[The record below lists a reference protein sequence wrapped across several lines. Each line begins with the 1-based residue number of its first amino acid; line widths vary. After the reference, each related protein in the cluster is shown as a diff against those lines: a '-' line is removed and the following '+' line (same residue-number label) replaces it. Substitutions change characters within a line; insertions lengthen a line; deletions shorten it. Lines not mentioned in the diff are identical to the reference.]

1 MKKTVVSVL
10 ALVLVVS
17 LSLVAFVACN
27 DKDQPQKASNSEV
40 LGTTV
45 AVLASNAIGASS
57 AAEDNADVNFNAG
70 VNLEVGDNN
79 ELTVGSQL
87 IAKGVGAAIKPV
99 LQEMVDRVDN
109 VLGENGIKVEK
120 VESTLSDYTEK
131 YAITITY
138 TDEETG
144 ETKSGELAL
153 YVKLSEGAELE
164 GKKDY
169 TFDAK
174 VTLVK
179 KATEE
184 GEKDDEIAVTSFSG
198 KATFD
203 TAKDAMV
210 FALGASAGD
219 KDTANAFANV
229 KAYATAQGTVKIE
242 MGAGASVVE
251 GLGANASLS
260 VEVGKLADGK
270 YGAVVTAQGSADLTK
285 FAELVGMTVPAG
297 MNTVGAEFAATITV
311 YANSQENAGE
321 FALEGNIETTV
332 KVPSI
337 FGIIEGG
344 TYKGT
349 AAVSGKAVYDADKD
363 EAVVGLNGKINFVKV
378 EENENK

>member
-45 AVLASNAIGASS
+45 AVLASNAVGASS

-297 MNTVGAEFAATITV
+297 MNTVGAEFTATINI

-337 FGIIEGG
+337 GIIEGG